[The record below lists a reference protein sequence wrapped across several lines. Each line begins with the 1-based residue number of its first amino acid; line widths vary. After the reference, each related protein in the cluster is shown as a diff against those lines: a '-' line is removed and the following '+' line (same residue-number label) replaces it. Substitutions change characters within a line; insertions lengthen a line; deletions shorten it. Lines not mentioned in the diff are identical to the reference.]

1 MLTLNYVYILAL
13 QSTEHC
19 SKTGT
24 NEWNAWKRISIFK
37 RSHRCFPFLFE
48 RFWCEGRCIKKRF
61 EPQTKSM
68 REKILVGSHEILKCL
83 QKHLCSRSS
92 HLRRPATFYLA
103 KCYSMVYRLLS
114 NFSFTFLHYVRN
126 TESVVIFADAH
137 LQTHVISLSALKL
150 SEVWN
155 QFAVSNVIWSR
166 ESKGFFTV
174 EMCLRKAGIPLNN
187 PSWHSEY
194 G

>member
-1 MLTLNYVYILAL
+1 MELNHLR
-13 QSTEHC
+13 
-19 SKTGT
+19 K
-24 NEWNAWKRISIFK
+24 AWKHILIFK
-37 RSHRCFPFLFE
+37 RSHRCFPFSLE
-48 RFWCEGRCIKKRF
+48 TFWWEGRCIKKSF

-68 REKILVGSHEILKCL
+68 RGKILVGSHEILKCL

-92 HLRRPATFYLA
+92 HLHRPATFYLA

-114 NFSFTFLHYVRN
+114 DFSFKFLHCYVRN
-126 TESVVIFADAH
+126 TESVAIIADAH

-155 QFAVSNVIWSR
+155 QFAMSNIIWSG

-174 EMCLRKAGIPLNN
+174 EMFLRKAGI
-187 PSWHSEY
+187 SSE
-194 G
+194 